1 MPTQSAQHAA
11 KRLASTFEALVFRAE
26 QDIIAELA
34 HPRVT
39 SLAVN
44 ADRKAR
50 WAAAER
56 LVAAGRLVVVAHP
69 HDAFTK
75 RPPPLGGERR
85 LRREM
90 RVRLP
95 YPDGEEE
102 RI

>member
-1 MPTQSAQHAA
+1 MPAHSAQHTAA
-11 KRLASTFEALVFRAE
+11 RLASSFEAFVARAE

-39 SLAVN
+39 SLAIN
-44 ADRKAR
+44 DDRKAR

-56 LVAAGRLVVVAHP
+56 LVAAGRLVVVTPP
-69 HDAFTK
+69 HEALTM

-85 LRREM
+85 YRCEM

-95 YPDGEEE
+95 YLDGEEE